1 MAARRI
7 LSHHGAGR
15 SIAVAMSGGVDSSVA
30 AHLLLQ
36 QPSSLGVNVVGLH
49 MSNWNAADEDSSSP
63 EANCGEEDAR
73 DARAVCDALNIPLHR
88 ASFVSEY
95 WTDVFEPYV
104 HNIQNGLMPNPDGM
118 SEQNMINFHA
128 TSEKYE
134 SLLHSINSDALYFV

>member
-1 MAARRI
+1 
-7 LSHHGAGR
+7 
-15 SIAVAMSGGVDSSVA
+15 MSGGVDSSVA

-36 QPSSLGVNVVGLH
+36 QQPSLGNVVGLH

-63 EANCGEEDAR
+63 EAYCGEEHAR

-88 ASFVSEY
+88 ASFASEY

-118 SEQNMINFHA
+118 YERIMIHFSRN
-128 TSEKYE
+128 K
-134 SLLHSINSDALYFV
+134 